1 MAEGGYANWRALE
14 LATKEAAK
22 RRERDTGSTAP
33 SVRLD
38 AQIQQARFDR
48 FLTRVFADG
57 EQSGWMLKGGLSML
71 ARVPAA
77 RRTKDVDLAAD
88 LADLDEAREA
98 LSRAVDVDLGDHMTF
113 RFTGEEEIGQGENQ
127 PGVLMRRFVFAC
139 IDTSTGEGVER
150 GTRVKVDVVV
160 GPAPVGKPEVVEPA
174 SRLHLARPL
183 VTHPYRLYPTVD
195 QIADKV
201 CATMSTYGDSDRRSS
216 RVKDLVDLVVLAR
229 TQKVNLEELRVA
241 IATKAALSQLTPFT
255 QLQVPNDWAQSYP
268 KEARGVPGAGDLT
281 PAEAEAYVAQLVDPA
296 LAPVGSETA
305 VWVPGAGW
313 TAPEAVEATEVAV
326 AADVAA
332 GGDVYV
338 RHHIRGGWPVRE
350 HWRAARGT
358 AVGQSTWPRT
368 TQTSD
373 KGAD

>member
-1 MAEGGYANWRALE
+1 MAEQAGGYANWRALE
-14 LATKEAAK
+14 LATKDAAK
-22 RRERDTGSTAP
+22 KRERAAAAGGP

-48 FLTRVFADG
+48 FLTRVFAEGD
-57 EQSGWMLKGGLSML
+57 QSGWMLKGGLSML
-71 ARVPAA
+71 ARVPNA

-88 LADLDEAREA
+88 VPDLDEAREA

-113 RFTGEEEIGQGENQ
+113 RFAGEEEIGQGDNQ
-127 PGVLMRRFVFAC
+127 PGVVMRRLVFAC

-150 GTRVKVDVVV
+150 GTRVKVDVVA
-160 GPAPVGKPEVVEPA
+160 GHTPVGTPEVLEPA
-174 SRLHLARPL
+174 NRLHLARPL
-183 VTHPYRLYPTVD
+183 VTHPYRLYPVSD

-201 CATMSTYGDSDRRSS
+201 CATMSTYGDAGRRSS

-229 TQKVNLEELRVA
+229 TQKVDLDELRLA
-241 IATKAALSQLTPFT
+241 IATKAKLSQLPPFDR
-255 QLQVPNDWAQSYP
+255 LEVPEDWATSYAR
-268 KEARGVPGAGDLT
+268 EARGVPGAGDLQ
-281 PAEAEAYVAQLVDPA
+281 AGEAEAYVAQLVEPA
-296 LAPVGSETA
+296 LAPAGDPAA

-313 TAPEAVEATEVAV
+313 TDPERVAATEEAV

-338 RHHIRGGWPVRE
+338 RHHTRGGWPVRE

-358 AVGQSTWPRT
+358 
-368 TQTSD
+368 
-373 KGAD
+373 KGRN